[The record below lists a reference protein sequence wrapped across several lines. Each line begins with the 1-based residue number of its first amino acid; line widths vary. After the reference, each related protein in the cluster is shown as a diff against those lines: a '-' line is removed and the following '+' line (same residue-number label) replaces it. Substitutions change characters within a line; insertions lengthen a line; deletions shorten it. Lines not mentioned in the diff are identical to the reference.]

1 MVTSMARHRML
12 ENTLGSSPALVTLLI
27 ATLLLL
33 WSICQSWT
41 AALSQQISAGL
52 TPELALLAWLP
63 GYGSSYALTALLL
76 AWGGWVCLRLINTQR
91 TARYWYTR
99 SISDPL
105 TGIANRRGLR
115 RHVRGFSRDRRQ
127 RGWGI
132 VLIIDLD
139 NFKEMNDRY
148 GHNVGDQAL
157 RAVATLLK
165 GYFKRR
171 DDWLVARL
179 GGDEFIVTMP
189 TLGPR
194 QTNRLRHRVLK
205 ELIDKLDRMSL
216 VVNGEAIIY
225 GASVGYAEGCL
236 SDLSSVLALA
246 RQADQSMF
254 HAKRHRHFYTANYKA

>member
-12 ENTLGSSPALVTLLI
+12 ENALGSSPALFTLLI
-27 ATLLLL
+27 ATLVLL

-41 AALSQQISAGL
+41 EALSQQISAGL
-52 TPELALLAWLP
+52 TAELALLVWLP
-63 GYGSSYALTALLL
+63 GHGRSHALTALLL
-76 AWGGWVCLRLINTQR
+76 AWGGWVCLRLIRTQR

-99 SISDPL
+99 SVSDPL

-115 RHVRGFSRDRRQ
+115 RHVQRFSHDRRQ

-139 NFKEMNDRY
+139 NFKEINDRY
-148 GHNVGDQAL
+148 GHDVGDQAL
-157 RAVATLLK
+157 CAVASLLK

-179 GGDEFIVTMP
+179 GGDEFIVTIP

-194 QTNRLRHRVLK
+194 QTDRLRRRVIK

-216 VVNGEAIIY
+216 LVDGEVIMY
-225 GASVGYAEGCL
+225 GASVGYAEGYL
-236 SDLSSVLALA
+236 SGLSSVLALA

-254 HAKRHRHFYTANYKA
+254 TAKRHRHLYTAN